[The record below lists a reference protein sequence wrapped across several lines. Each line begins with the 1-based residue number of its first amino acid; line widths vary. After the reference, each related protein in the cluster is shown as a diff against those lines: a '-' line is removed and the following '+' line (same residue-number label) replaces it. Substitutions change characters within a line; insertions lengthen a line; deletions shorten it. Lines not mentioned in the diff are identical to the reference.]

1 METWGIEV
9 RCDPQIFTAGP
20 YGHCPERANS
30 IHHQLPLLQVKANS
44 LRRKAAKSWLSVE
57 AINASEGVLG
67 VLLNKHG
74 RRVIIQGAA
83 GETTES
89 PPPPPI
95 PLFPTR
101 DLEDPRLVAYIPHDR
116 QSISSAD
123 LRDISNSS

>member
-1 METWGIEV
+1 MSQNESGLSSCCLSRQVSKTIPLSGHTTLHQI
-9 RCDPQIFTAGP
+9 RLPQV
-20 YGHCPERANS
+20 RANS
-30 IHHQLPLLQVKANS
+30 A
-44 LRRKAAKSWLSVE
+44 RRKAAKAWLAVE
-57 AINASEGVLG
+57 ASNASDGVLG

-116 QSISSAD
+116 QSISSAE
-123 LRDISNSS
+123 S